1 MSGGYIVFIVFS
13 YPISPIATTDLNMLT
28 LFCGGCIN
36 KFVVMQA
43 RYSPLCSF
51 HLLHLDPR
59 RFCPLHTLV
68 NEDTSQ
74 MVRNLI
80 YIPDQGSYISN
91 QGSGLKKL
99 GILFSPNSTRLDHQA
114 RFFLSKPSPIC
125 DQAWVKPNFHVQFS
139 GRASFFW
146 TLGKKIRPL
155 SNLLFIADRK
165 FLSKP
170 GQHISWNDI
179 LRTGKVHHV
188 GQPINRY
195 IHVKY

>member
-1 MSGGYIVFIVFS
+1 MHCLHCFS

-68 NEDTSQ
+68 NEDASQ

-99 GILFSPNSTRLDHQA
+99 GILSSPNSTRLDHQA
-114 RFFLSKPSPIC
+114 RFFFNPSPARYVIRLGLNPIFMYNF
-125 DQAWVKPNFHVQFS
+125 QVGPVFFGLWV
-139 GRASFFW
+139 
-146 TLGKKIRPL
+146 
-155 SNLLFIADRK
+155 RK
-165 FLSKP
+165 FDLYP
-170 GQHISWNDI
+170 TYCLLPIENFYPNRVNILVGMAFYGQVRFIMLDS
-179 LRTGKVHHV
+179 
-188 GQPINRY
+188 P
-195 IHVKY
+195 

>member
-36 KFVVMQA
+36 KFVVMQE

-68 NEDTSQ
+68 NEDASQ
-74 MVRNLI
+74 IVRNLI

-91 QGSGLKKL
+91 QGSGQKKARHSL
-99 GILFSPNSTRLDHQA
+99 QPELDSTWPPGRI
-114 RFFLSKPSPIC
+114 FLSKPSPIC
-125 DQAWVKPNFHVQFS
+125 DQARLNPIFHVQFS
-139 GRASFFW
+139 GWAIFF
-146 TLGKKIRPL
+146 LD
-155 SNLLFIADRK
+155 F
-165 FLSKP
+165 
-170 GQHISWNDI
+170 
-179 LRTGKVHHV
+179 V
-188 GQPINRY
+188 
-195 IHVKY
+195 

>member
-1 MSGGYIVFIVFS
+1 MHCLHCFS
-13 YPISPIATTDLNMLT
+13 YPISPIATSDLNMLT
-28 LFCGGCIN
+28 LFCDGCIN

-68 NEDTSQ
+68 NEDASQ

-99 GILFSPNSTRLDHQA
+99 GILSSPNSTRLDHQI
-114 RFFLSKPSPIC
+114 RFFYPSPARYVIRLGLNPIFMYNF
-125 DQAWVKPNFHVQFS
+125 QVGPVFFGLWV
-139 GRASFFW
+139 
-146 TLGKKIRPL
+146 
-155 SNLLFIADRK
+155 RK
-165 FLSKP
+165 FDLYSTYCLLP
-170 GQHISWNDI
+170 IENFYPNWVNI
-179 LRTGKVHHV
+179 LV
-188 GQPINRY
+188 GMAFFR
-195 IHVKY
+195 

>member
-1 MSGGYIVFIVFS
+1 MHCLHCFS

-68 NEDTSQ
+68 NEDASQ

-139 GRASFFW
+139 GRASFFGLW
-146 TLGKKIRPL
+146 V
-155 SNLLFIADRK
+155 RK
-165 FLSKP
+165 FNLYSTYCLLP
-170 GQHISWNDI
+170 IENFYPNRVNI
-179 LRTGKVHHV
+179 LV
-188 GQPINRY
+188 GMTFYGRVRFIMLDNP
-195 IHVKY
+195 